1 MDTQNF
7 TDSEI
12 KDPGN
17 NGNLNLWQRISGV
30 LLGCPRKTFEDI
42 AARPGV
48 AGLAAL
54 LLSVNFILVLPV
66 IPKIKELTLWTLQ
79 NAPDASKIPAEAISI
94 ATTTAVVMALVGSV
108 LGPLIMWLIMAG
120 LLKLF
125 NAFTGEKAPFKTLF
139 AVTVYAYLPLML
151 ASVIKTVLI
160 MSSPAQNMYKV
171 STGLA
176 LLLPGDKIDRFYM
189 IMSQVDPFS
198 LWGLVLLAVGSSVAM
213 KVPAVK
219 TGTYLG
225 VLWVIFVLLAGL
237 LTPLSKMPAA
247 GM

>member
-30 LLGCPRKTFEDI
+30 LWGGPGKTFEDI
-42 AARPGV
+42 VARPGV

-54 LLSVNFILVLPV
+54 LLSLNFILVLPV
-66 IPKIKELTLWTLQ
+66 IPKMKEFTLWTLQ
-79 NAPDASKIPAEAISI
+79 NAPDASKIPAQAMSI

-108 LGPLIMWLIMAG
+108 LGPLIMWLIMSG

-160 MSSPAQNMYKV
+160 ISSPAQNMTRV

-189 IMSQVDPFS
+189 IMAQIDPFS
-198 LWGLVLLAVGSSVAM
+198 LWGLVLLTVGSSVAM
-213 KVPAVK
+213 RVPILK
-219 TGTYLG
+219 TGAYLG
-225 VLWVIFVLLAGL
+225 ILWVIFVLVTGL
-237 LTPLSKMPAA
+237 LTPLSRIPAA